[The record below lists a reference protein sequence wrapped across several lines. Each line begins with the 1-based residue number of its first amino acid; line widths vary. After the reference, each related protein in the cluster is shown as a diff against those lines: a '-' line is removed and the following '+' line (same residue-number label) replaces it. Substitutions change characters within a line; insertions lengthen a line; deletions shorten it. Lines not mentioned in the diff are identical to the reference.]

1 MSEHTEAGTDAR
13 TQNFLWESYIK
24 AGQSAL
30 THKNPLEATRM
41 FSVAMEKS
49 KSFGGLD
56 WRQLET
62 LRWLSMSYFDS
73 KDYDRAE
80 TYLIELLD
88 ILFAKFGGDSPELN
102 EGLHL
107 LAMIYEQQ
115 GKYRKAAAM
124 IQHLANN
131 HPKRFTCDSDP
142 DYKALQSK
150 YRQLLNK
157 AHNETT
163 PKDVHWIN

>member
-49 KSFGGLD
+49 RTFGGLD

-62 LRWLSMSYFDS
+62 LRWLAVSHFDS
-73 KDYDRAE
+73 KDYDKAE

-107 LAMIYEQQ
+107 LALI
-115 GKYRKAAAM
+115 
-124 IQHLANN
+124 
-131 HPKRFTCDSDP
+131 
-142 DYKALQSK
+142 
-150 YRQLLNK
+150 
-157 AHNETT
+157 
-163 PKDVHWIN
+163 